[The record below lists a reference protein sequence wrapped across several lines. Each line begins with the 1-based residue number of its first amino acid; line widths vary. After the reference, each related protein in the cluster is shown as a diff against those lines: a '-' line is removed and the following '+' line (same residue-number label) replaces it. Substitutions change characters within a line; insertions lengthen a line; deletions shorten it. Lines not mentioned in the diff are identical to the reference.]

1 MMHSLLVF
9 PSIELRCFGSTGQRV
24 CMGVT
29 VAEHVRRSRG
39 RDRVPQ
45 SRAGQGAAVA
55 GRDGGYC
62 EPEYSG
68 GRQCFSSQ
76 V

>member
-1 MMHSLLVF
+1 
-9 PSIELRCFGSTGQRV
+9 
-24 CMGVT
+24 MGVRYRAVCLWSPRGDRSRGT
-29 VAEHVRRSRG
+29 VCRSRG